1 LEIFYYND
9 RDATMIFLDS
19 VANTKL
25 LVTLSN
31 MSLILEKE
39 Y

>member
-1 LEIFYYND
+1 
-9 RDATMIFLDS
+9 MIFLDS